1 MDPKKEAIL
10 KEMGDIPEEF
20 YDELVRDF
28 LTDALSQVDAL
39 EKSLKVGEIESAKGI
54 IHSLKGV
61 SANIRLNDISQLSK
75 EVETD
80 IKSGLGVD
88 DIAGKLDAMR
98 AAVAGLSG
106 KAN

>member
-10 KEMGDIPEEF
+10 KEMGDISEDF

-28 LTDALSQVDAL
+28 LADALSQVDAL
-39 EKSLKVGEIESAKGI
+39 EKSLKGGDIESAKGI

-80 IKSGLGVD
+80 IKSGLGFD
-88 DIAGKLDAMR
+88 DVAGKLETMR
-98 AAVAGLSG
+98 AAIASLSG
-106 KAN
+106 KTN

>member
-10 KEMGDIPEEF
+10 KEMGNIPEEF

-28 LTDALSQVDAL
+28 LSDAISQIDAL
-39 EKSLKVGEIESAKGI
+39 EKSLKGGEIESAKGI

-61 SANIRLNDISQLSK
+61 SANIRLSDISQLSK

-80 IKSGLGVD
+80 IKSGLGFD
-88 DIAGKLDAMR
+88 DVAVKLEAMR
-98 AAVAGLSG
+98 TAIVRLSG
-106 KAN
+106 KTN